1 MVRDVTHAAE
11 IIEGLSS
18 LVTSK
23 SGNGHG
29 SE

>member
-1 MVRDVTHAAE
+1 MVRNVMRAAE

-18 LVTSK
+18 LVMSK